1 MTNIPEEF
9 ICPITLA
16 IMKDPVIM
24 PDSQTYEREAI
35 AKYLKQSPLSPLTR
49 KHINIKDAIPNYAL
63 KSMIEKYLNRGKL
76 IGNMI
81 PE

>member
-1 MTNIPEEF
+1 MVK
-9 ICPITLA
+9 L
-16 IMKDPVIM
+16 MKG
-24 PDSQTYEREAI
+24 EAI

-76 IGNMI
+76 LEILYLKKKR
-81 PE
+81 